1 MFAFIFII
9 TLIQT
14 LHHNVKITNIKHSV
28 DSEILL
34 LEKLLS
40 SINKIFLRN
49 RSNFKKINLCFLSIT
64 IYAYFLF
71 CVSIYFIM

>member
-9 TLIQT
+9 TLIKT
-14 LHHNVKITNIKHSV
+14 LHHNVRITNIKHSG

-40 SINKIFLRN
+40 SMNKIFLRD
-49 RSNFKKINLCFLSIT
+49 RSNFKKINLCFLFIT
-64 IYAYFLF
+64 IYVYFLF

>member
-14 LHHNVKITNIKHSV
+14 LHHNVIIKHSV

-40 SINKIFLRN
+40 SMNKIFLRN